1 MADASGDGTSLL
13 ERPLVRG
20 LLAIVLLAALAGVF
34 FAVKAAQGGDPASR
48 VDAGPTATGTAP
60 ATPAGGESGL
70 GALDSQAPIVGEM
83 APDFELRRIDGTT
96 VRLSD
101 LRGKVVYVN
110 FWASWCV
117 PCRKE
122 LPDIQAIYDEKR
134 GDGLEVLAVNV
145 KDDSDTATA
154 FFSGRNLTLPL
165 LLDRDGSVYDQYK
178 LQGLPD
184 SFFVDRDGRIASL
197 QYGQVTPEN
206 IRDRL
211 ATAGLP

>member
-1 MADASGDGTSLL
+1 M
-13 ERPLVRG
+13 RG
-20 LLAIVLLAALAGVF
+20 LVAIVLLAALAGVF
-34 FAVKAAQGGDPASR
+34 FAVKAARGGEPSPSA
-48 VDAGPTATGTAP
+48 VAGPTAAGTPP
-60 ATPAGGESGL
+60 ATAGAGDVGL
-70 GALDSQAPIVGEM
+70 GALDSQAPLVGEM
-83 APDFELRRIDGTT
+83 APDFMLRRTDGTT
-96 VRLSD
+96 VRLSE

-122 LPDIQAIYDEKR
+122 LPDIQAIYDEKQAQ
-134 GDGLEVLAVNV
+134 GLEVLAVNV

-154 FFSGRNLTLPL
+154 FFSGRSLTLPL

-184 SFFVDRDGRIASL
+184 SFFVDREGRIASL
-197 QYGQVTPEN
+197 QYGQVTSEN

>member
-1 MADASGDGTSLL
+1 MADRDVGTLF

-20 LLAIVLLAALAGVF
+20 LVAIVLLTALGGVF
-34 FAVKAAQGGDPASR
+34 FAVKATRGGDASPS
-48 VDAGPTATGTAP
+48 VDVGPTAAGTER
-60 ATPAGGESGL
+60 ATPGGGDVGL

-83 APDFELRRIDGTT
+83 APDFALRRTDGTT

-122 LPDIQAIYDEKR
+122 LPDIQAVYGEKQSQ
-134 GDGLEVLAVNV
+134 GLEVLAINV
-145 KDDSDTATA
+145 KDDSGTATK
-154 FFSGRNLTLPL
+154 FFSDRELTLPL

-184 SFFVDRDGRIASL
+184 SFFVDREGRIASL
-197 QYGQVTPEN
+197 QYGQVTSEN

-211 ATAGLP
+211 TTAGLP